1 MTHYDFWKEQIGKTL
16 EFRRCGKPYGKIMKS
31 ATIKKVKKEWPGV
44 NIHYLAT
51 FDDESTMDLVASERT
66 DIQENSFYQ
75 NVIERTYSYYTDK
88 AYGCDSWVVYPLEE
102 VLKKDGTIKKWV
114 NNTHYGRVY
123 LYD

>member
-1 MTHYDFWKEQIGKTL
+1 MIKYEAFWRNYIGKTL
-16 EFRRCGKPYGKIMKS
+16 EFRKPKTCWGILKS
-31 ATIKKVKKEWPGV
+31 ATINRVEKTWPGV
-44 NIHYLAT
+44 NIYYTAT
-51 FDDESTMDLVASERT
+51 FEDGSTKELVAME
-66 DIQENSFYQ
+66 DFHYQENSFYQ

-114 NNTHYGRVY
+114 NNPHYGRVY